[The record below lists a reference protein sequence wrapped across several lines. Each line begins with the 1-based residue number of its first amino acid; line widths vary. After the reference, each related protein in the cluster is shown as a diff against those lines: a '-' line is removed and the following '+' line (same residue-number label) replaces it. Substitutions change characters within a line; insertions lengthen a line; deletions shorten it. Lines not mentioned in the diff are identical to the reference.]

1 MCLYL
6 QIMDDQWETE
16 VIEYG
21 AINITG
27 FRIVDNS
34 RRYVREFLEN
44 WRRLD
49 NKTSPGAGRE
59 SISVGCIIGKKRRY
73 ITKMYYYILKN
84 KIIFDNFKS
93 KLSQFITYPDKKKC
107 IQTPITINHLIIM
120 QQRTR
125 TPLNLFEVTWQTL

>member
-1 MCLYL
+1 
-6 QIMDDQWETE
+6 MDDQWETE

-59 SISVGCIIGKKRRY
+59 SISVGWIIGKKNED
-73 ITKMYYYILKN
+73 TLLKCI
-84 KIIFDNFKS
+84 IIFLKT
-93 KLSQFITYPDKKKC
+93 KLYSIISNQSYPNLSH
-107 IQTPITINHLIIM
+107 IQTKKNVSRHLL
-120 QQRTR
+120 
-125 TPLNLFEVTWQTL
+125 P